1 MFERISKNLASSF
14 TRTAVGGLVGLALF
28 AALLDLG
35 LKIGLMWP
43 LVTLALIALTSAV
56 MLGLWIEEQFSLP
69 RIAPGAGAQEPQV
82 QRPNLSAPR
91 SVGQTAAVS
100 AGLLVAIAVG
110 ALQAPPGG
118 AGNTLT
124 ATSPEPLRDTFY
136 FVSVMALLTTMII
149 AALGAG
155 TRAVFM
161 IGAIAVIV
169 AAAGLWVDL
178 SIPG

>member
-1 MFERISKNLASSF
+1 MFEKISKNLASTF
-14 TRTAVGGLVGLALF
+14 ARTAVGSVVGVALF

-35 LKIGLMWP
+35 LKIGLAWP

-56 MLGLWIEEQFSLP
+56 MLGLWIEEQFT
-69 RIAPGAGAQEPQV
+69 
-82 QRPNLSAPR
+82 APR
-91 SVGQTAAVS
+91 PARGEEQGAPLLRQGGPTAPRAVGQTAAVS
-100 AGLLVAIAVG
+100 AGLLAVIAIG
-110 ALQAPPGG
+110 AMQAPPGASG
-118 AGNTLT
+118 AALNS
-124 ATSPEPLRDTFY
+124 AEPLRDTFY

-178 SIPG
+178 SIAG

>member
-1 MFERISKNLASSF
+1 MFEKISKNLASNF
-14 TRTAVGGLVGLALF
+14 ARTAVGSVVGIALF
-28 AALLDLG
+28 ATLLDLG
-35 LKIGLMWP
+35 LKIGLAWP

-56 MLGLWIEEQFSLP
+56 MLGLWIEEQFTAP
-69 RIAPGAGAQEPQV
+69 RPARRGEEQGAPLLRQGEA
-82 QRPNLSAPR
+82 SAPR
-91 SVGQTAAVS
+91 AVGQTAAVS
-100 AGLLVAIAVG
+100 AGLLAVIAIG
-110 ALQAPPGG
+110 AMQAPPG
-118 AGNTLT
+118 ASAT
-124 ATSPEPLRDTFY
+124 ALSSPEPLRDTFY

-178 SIPG
+178 SIAG